1 MSHES
6 PTSMMRPP
14 RREAPQ
20 PLSSPRR
27 RGPILAAAALVAL
40 ALGWVWLWYYSAS
53 VTDSTLAG
61 WARREAAAGR
71 TYSCASRAIGGFPF
85 RIEARCTDAA
95 AEINNDEVHLD
106 VKAKDLVFAAQLYRP
121 TVLVGTITAPLTLA
135 QSGQAPSLVAN
146 WLDAKLSVGGLPADP
161 KDASLVLERPRVDR
175 AANGR
180 EGEVIFV
187 ADHADLQG
195 RMIEG
200 SANNR
205 PVIETVLH
213 LAAAQAPALH
223 PLLAQ
228 PIEAEFDAVLRGFR
242 DLSPKP
248 WAERFREMQAAG
260 GSIEIRVL
268 RLVRPDAIVVGNG
281 RLSVNAHGKLDG
293 TISVAVAG
301 IETIVPLLGIDQMIG
316 RGLSRLSGSDSAST
330 EGLGALDRL
339 VPGLGGAIRETAN
352 ATVIDNLKKMGQPT
366 EIDKKPAVVLP
377 LRFVDGAISLG
388 MLPLGQA
395 PQLF

>member
-146 WLDAKLSVGGLPADP
+146 WLDAKLSVSGLPADP

-200 SANNR
+200 SANNH

-228 PIEAEFDAVLRGFR
+228 PVEAEFDAVLRGFR

>member
-146 WLDAKLSVGGLPADP
+146 WLDAKLSVSGLPADP

>member
-146 WLDAKLSVGGLPADP
+146 WLDAKLSVSGLPADP

-213 LAAAQAPALH
+213 LAAARAPALH